1 MAQYEGPID
10 FSLLSQEEKDKLRK
24 SARDR
29 ALADQKK
36 AAQTA
41 YFEMVL
47 EEEARALD
55 PEQEEVEFTLDLP
68 IYAGHVMLN
77 GVMYLNGGTY
87 VVARARFDSIA
98 DIVAHAWR
106 HDASITEEE
115 GRGRPRQSM
124 GTAVKNGAV
133 INPPRMNSGA
143 VRI

>member
-1 MAQYEGPID
+1 MASREGPID

-24 SARDR
+24 QARER

-41 YFEMVL
+41 YFEYAL

-55 PEQEEVEFTLDLP
+55 PEQEEVEFTLELP

-77 GVMYLNGGTY
+77 GVMYLHGGTY
-87 VVARARFDSIA
+87 TVTRARFDSIA
-98 DIVAHAWR
+98 DIVAHAWK

-115 GRGRPRQSM
+115 GRSRKSM
-124 GTAVKNGAV
+124 GTSIKNGAV
-133 INPPRMNSGA
+133 INPPRLSGA
-143 VRI
+143 VRV